1 MKLHRS
7 IPLFL
12 LAAALLALSAP
23 FEASAWRGVQKWSYD
38 AGNSVTGSPAA
49 VNGTI
54 VIGDSE
60 GRLVALDKATGELRW
75 TFSAGGTINGTPALL
90 GSSRKQRGAEKSGG
104 PRCLREEPTDPS
116 SPSTGQRDGRS
127 GISPPGKSTPPAPS
141 GHPRRRET
149 AGSTST
155 APTARSTPLTPRR
168 ETLPGPSTRAVSF
181 ALHRSSAAVS
191 CSSGHTKGS
200 STPLMPE
207 QGKRCGAAEAAAPSA
222 PRRRRTGWSSSEA
235 GTELCSRSKYR
246 V

>member
-1 MKLHRS
+1 MKMKLHRS

-90 GSSRKQRGAEKSGG
+90 GSTLFTGGADGSLFAVDGATGREVWHFTPREKYTPGAIW
-104 PRCLREEPTDPS
+104 S
-116 SPSTGQRDGRS
+116 SPAAGNGRVYFNSADG
-127 GISPPGKSTPPAPS
+127 K
-141 GHPRRRET
+141 
-149 AGSTST
+149 
-155 APTARSTPLTPRR
+155 
-168 ETLPGPSTRAVSF
+168 V
-181 ALHRSSAAVS
+181 
-191 CSSGHTKGS
+191 
-200 STPLMPE
+200 
-207 QGKRCGAAEAAAPSA
+207 
-222 PRRRRTGWSSSEA
+222 
-235 GTELCSRSKYR
+235 
-246 V
+246 